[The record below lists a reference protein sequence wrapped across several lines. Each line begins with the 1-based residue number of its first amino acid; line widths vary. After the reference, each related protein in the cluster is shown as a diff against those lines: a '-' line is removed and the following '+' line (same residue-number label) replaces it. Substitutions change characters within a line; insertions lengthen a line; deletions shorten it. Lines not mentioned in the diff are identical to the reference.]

1 MMFQQ
6 GLDPESIE
14 TMKQDTRLEGHQK
27 YEEFV
32 ADKTRF
38 ASKELII

>member
-1 MMFQQ
+1 MMFQK

-14 TMKQDTRLEGHQK
+14 QLKQDTRLEGHMK

-32 ADKTRF
+32 NDKTRF